1 MTANQIAY
9 WNLIESQ
16 RSNRA
21 KEKEANRANLE
32 KERLE
37 ERSQNLKDSQ
47 TFWEQNETK
56 RHNVAM
62 ENQGIFRTIIGGKG
76 MSGYM
81 ASKGI
86 RNFTGQ

>member
-21 KEKEANRANLE
+21 KEQETMRSNLE
-32 KERLE
+32 KERLTQRTQNINE
-37 ERSQNLKDSQ
+37 SQKW
-47 TFWEQNETK
+47 WEIDETK
-56 RHNVAM
+56 RHNLAM

-76 MSGYM
+76 LGGYV
-81 ASKGI
+81 ASNGI
-86 RNFTGQ
+86 RKFTGQ

>member
-16 RSNRA
+16 RANRA

-37 ERSQNLKDSQ
+37 ERSQNMTDSHK
-47 TFWEQNETK
+47 FWEWDETK
-56 RHNVAM
+56 RHNLAM